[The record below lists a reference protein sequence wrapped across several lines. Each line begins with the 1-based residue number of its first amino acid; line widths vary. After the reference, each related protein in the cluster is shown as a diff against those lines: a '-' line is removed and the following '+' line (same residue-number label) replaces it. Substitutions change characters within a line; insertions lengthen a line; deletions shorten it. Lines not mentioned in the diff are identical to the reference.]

1 MRNWMRFGLLV
12 LGITASATILDAP
25 PAYAQ
30 MPVTDA
36 GSYTILG
43 TVQAAITGAIQ
54 TMMNNVVSKITG
66 LQTSIQTVLTQG
78 FTQEANYA
86 KAQIG
91 AQQQIADAS
100 NMANAQ
106 FRRNIRNA
114 QVRDQHILSPQAC
127 IALDSGQS
135 MTAASVQAAKVSA
148 AIAQVMDARTQAR
161 PGTPAWEGQAKAME
175 AVTQLHLARYCDE
188 DEQTAGLCTAAA
200 PAQINADQDATSL
213 FGQASYADQT
223 AVNAAND
230 YATEVIQPVV
240 PAAMRGDAL
249 TSVAGQDQE
258 ARRRSYNALDT
269 YSLGMKQM
277 AKLAQ
282 AIVHGPQLIILD
294 EPTNGLDPPARQ
306 RMLDMI
312 KRDPRRRS
320 RTGAL
325 LVAPAARRRGVLR
338 GRPDSEG
345 RKDRRVLRPRGRA
358 AGERPRR
365 RNRDA
370 RRRSRLCR
378 SRACDRLR
386 SRRGERSTDAAD
398 PCGFVTVAD
407 LYQIAADRGVQ
418 IRRLNYKRDSLED
431 IFLKAM
437 ENGHGGL

>member
-1 MRNWMRFGLLV
+1 MRNWMRSGLLV

-91 AQQQIADAS
+91 ARQQIADAS

-148 AIAQVMDARTQAR
+148 AIAQVMDARAQAR

-188 DEQTAGLCTAAA
+188 DEQTAGLCTAAT
-200 PAQINADQDATSL
+200 PAQINADQDATSP
-213 FGQASYADQT
+213 D
-223 AVNAAND
+223 
-230 YATEVIQPVV
+230 
-240 PAAMRGDAL
+240 
-249 TSVAGQDQE
+249 
-258 ARRRSYNALDT
+258 
-269 YSLGMKQM
+269 
-277 AKLAQ
+277 
-282 AIVHGPQLIILD
+282 
-294 EPTNGLDPPARQ
+294 
-306 RMLDMI
+306 
-312 KRDPRRRS
+312 
-320 RTGAL
+320 
-325 LVAPAARRRGVLR
+325 AARAIHRYASRHGSRIAARHGHHGNRPGRHTRCLRKTPGRKRWACPSNRRG
-338 GRPDSEG
+338 S
-345 RKDRRVLRPRGRA
+345 
-358 AGERPRR
+358 PRR
-365 RNRDA
+365 RN
-370 RRRSRLCR
+370 
-378 SRACDRLR
+378 
-386 SRRGERSTDAAD
+386 SRR
-398 PCGFVTVAD
+398 C
-407 LYQIAADRGVQ
+407 
-418 IRRLNYKRDSLED
+418 
-431 IFLKAM
+431 
-437 ENGHGGL
+437 